1 MDKGYGQGDPGLAR
15 YVERLFQPE
24 DDVLREIRTR
34 SLKAGLPEIQVG
46 PMDGRLLELL
56 ALTASAKKGVEIG
69 TLGGYSGVCLLRGMP
84 EGRLHTF
91 ELSEGHAAVARESFQ
106 RAGVLARAT
115 VHVGPA
121 LANLPRIESE
131 GPFDLVFI
139 DADKVSYPAYREW
152 AAKNLRVGGIIL
164 ADNTFAWGGIE
175 TSQEE
180 GPAALRAFNQAQ
192 AEDKRFRSS
201 IIPTAEGL
209 TCGVKLRN

>member
-1 MDKGYGQGDPGLAR
+1 MDKGYGQGDPALAR

-24 DDVLREIRTR
+24 DDVLREIRAR

-46 PMDGRLLELL
+46 PMDGRLLEFL
-56 ALTASAKKGVEIG
+56 ARAGGARKAVEVG

-84 EGRLHTF
+84 EGHLHSF
-91 ELSEGHAAVARESFQ
+91 ELSDSHAAVARESFQ
-106 RAGVLARAT
+106 KAGVGARAT

-121 LANLPRIESE
+121 LATLPRIEPE

-152 AAKNLRVGGIIL
+152 AAKNLRVGGLIL

-175 TSQEE
+175 TSNED
-180 GPAALRAFNQAQ
+180 GPAALRRFNQAQ
-192 AEDKRFRSS
+192 AADKRFRST

-209 TCGVKLRN
+209 TCGVKVS

>member
-15 YVERLFQPE
+15 YVEKLFHPE
-24 DDVLREIRTR
+24 DDILREIRAR

-46 PMDGRLLELL
+46 PMDGCLLEFL
-56 ALTASAKKGVEIG
+56 ALACGARKAVEIG

-84 EGRLHTF
+84 NGHLHTF
-91 ELSEGHAAVARESFQ
+91 ELSEGHAAVARDSFQ
-106 RAGVLARAT
+106 RAGVAARAT

-121 LANLPRIESE
+121 LDNLPRIEAE

-139 DADKVSYPAYREW
+139 DADKVSYPAYRDW
-152 AAKNLRVGGIIL
+152 AAKNLRAGGLIL

-175 TSQEE
+175 TSKEE
-180 GPAALRAFNQAQ
+180 GPAALRRFNQAQ
-192 AEDKRFRSS
+192 AQDARFRST

-209 TCGVKLRN
+209 TAGVKLKD